1 MGAANVGAGSAWLV
15 ERGPGGR
22 DRRRGLEC
30 GVARVLGNVW
40 QVALLSVALAL
51 VWAAPAAASDVYVAN
66 GGSGTV
72 SQFDVGFSGALS
84 PKNPATVLAG
94 ATPQGV
100 AVSPDGNSVYV
111 ANLTLAPV
119 KGTVSQYSVGAF
131 GGLVPKSPAMVG
143 AGVGPFEI
151 AVSPDGRSVYVTDSN
166 SNHVSQYDVG
176 VGGALAPKSP
186 KSFVSAGQSP
196 GGVAVSP
203 DGRSVY
209 VTNVG
214 ASTVSQ
220 YDVGAGGALAHKKPA
235 TVAAGS
241 GPFDVAVSPDG
252 TSVYVTNLGSS
263 NIRQYN
269 VGAGGT
275 LVPKSPATVS
285 SASATVGIAVSPDG
299 TSVYVTNEGSV
310 VSQYHV
316 GLGGGLVPMSPPTVP
331 AGNSPDKVAVSPNA
345 PHNVYVTNG
354 NSNDVSQ
361 YDVGTGGALAP
372 KSPATVPVGTS
383 PFGLAV
389 RPTLATPPPPPPQPP
404 TIADVIASVQALDL
418 PGGSEGALLA
428 KLTGAQRD
436 LEANNRGGACG
447 KLGAFINQ
455 IQAHSGKAIPAAD
468 AQTVIDQATK
478 VSQSLGCGG

>member
-1 MGAANVGAGSAWLV
+1 MGAGNVGTGSVWLV

-22 DRRRGLEC
+22 DRRRGLGG

-40 QVALLSVALAL
+40 QVALLSVVLAL
-51 VWAAPAAASDVYVAN
+51 VCAAPATASDVYVAN
-66 GGSGTV
+66 VGSGTV

-94 ATPQGV
+94 TSPQGV

-111 ANLTLAPV
+111 TNSPLPQG

-131 GGLVPKSPAMVG
+131 GALVPKSPAMVS
-143 AGVGPFEI
+143 AGIAPFEI
-151 AVSPDGRSVYVTDSN
+151 AVSPDG
-166 SNHVSQYDVG
+166 H
-176 VGGALAPKSP
+176 
-186 KSFVSAGQSP
+186 
-196 GGVAVSP
+196 
-203 DGRSVY
+203 SVY
-209 VTNVG
+209 VTNSNG
-214 ASTVSQ
+214 GTVSQ
-220 YDVGAGGALAHKKPA
+220 YDVGAGGALAHKTPEKVPAGQSPGGVAVSPDGQSVYVTNVGAGTVSQYDVGAGGKLGKKPT

-241 GPFDVAVSPDG
+241 GPFDVAVSPDSK
-252 TSVYVTNLGSS
+252 SVYVTNLDSS
-263 NIRQYN
+263 TIRQYN
-269 VGAGGT
+269 VGAGGA
-275 LVPKSPATVS
+275 LAPKSPATVS

-299 TSVYVTNEGSV
+299 TSVYVSNEGSV
-310 VSQYHV
+310 VSQYDVV
-316 GLGGGLVPMSPPTVP
+316 GAGGALAPKSPPTVP

-361 YDVGTGGALAP
+361 YDVGAGGALAP

-383 PFGLAV
+383 PFGIAV
-389 RPTLATPPPPPPQPP
+389 RPTLGTPPPPPAP
-404 TIADVIASVQALDL
+404 TIGDLIASVQPLDL

-436 LEANNRGGACG
+436 LDADNRGGACG

-455 IQAHSGKAIPAAD
+455 VKAHSGKAISAAD
-468 AQTVIDQATK
+468 AQALTDQATA
-478 VSQSLGCGG
+478 VSRSLGCGG

>member
-1 MGAANVGAGSAWLV
+1 MGAGYVGAGSDSLV
-15 ERGPGGR
+15 ERGQAAPG
-22 DRRRGLEC
+22 RRW
-30 GVARVLGNVW
+30 GVVHTLTSQSRM
-40 QVALLSVALAL
+40 ALLTVVLAL

-66 GGSGTV
+66 VGSGTV

-94 ATPQGV
+94 ASPQGV

-111 ANLTLAPV
+111 TNSPLPQG

-131 GGLVPKSPAMVG
+131 GALVPKSPAMVS
-143 AGVGPFEI
+143 AGIAPFEI
-151 AVSPDGRSVYVTDSN
+151 AVSPDGHSVYVTN
-166 SNHVSQYDVG
+166 SNGGTVSQYDVG
-176 VGGALAPKSP
+176 PGGALAHKTPEK
-186 KSFVSAGQSP
+186 VAAGQSP

-203 DGRSVY
+203 DGTSVY

-214 ASTVSQ
+214 SGTVSR
-220 YDVGAGGALAHKKPA
+220 YVVLAGGKLGKTPT
-235 TVAAGS
+235 TVPAGS
-241 GPFDVAVSPDG
+241 GPFDVAVSPDSK
-252 TSVYVTNLGSS
+252 SVYVTNLGSS
-263 NIRQYN
+263 TIRQYT
-269 VGAGGT
+269 VGVGGA
-275 LVPKSPATVS
+275 LAPKSPATVS

-299 TSVYVTNEGSV
+299 TSVYVSNEGSV
-310 VSQYHV
+310 VSQYDVV
-316 GLGGGLVPMSPPTVP
+316 GAGGALAPKSPPTVP

-361 YDVGTGGALAP
+361 YDVGAGGALAP

-383 PFGLAV
+383 PFGIAV
-389 RPTLATPPPPPPQPP
+389 RPTLGAPPPPPAPA
-404 TIADVIASVQALDL
+404 IGDVIASVQALGL
-418 PGGSEGALLA
+418 PGGIEGALLA

-436 LEANNRGGACG
+436 LDANNRGGACG

-455 IQAHSGKAIPAAD
+455 VKAHSAKKIPAATD
-468 AQTVIDQATK
+468 AQAVIDQATA